1 MAERGSLET
10 MARRDLD
17 ALLDEIGS
25 DYRPGALEALSGAD
39 PEWRAELERVEREVG
54 ALYLTLC
61 EADQAIADWRR
72 AVAELVRLWR
82 RVHED
87 RPVTDGLSDVA

>member
-17 ALLDEIGS
+17 ALLEEIGNG
-25 DYRPGALEALSGAD
+25 YRPGALATLSGAD
-39 PEWRAELERVEREVG
+39 PGWRAELERVEREVG

-72 AVAELVRLWR
+72 AVAELARLWR
-82 RVHED
+82 RVDEG
-87 RPVTDGLSDVA
+87 RPVADALTDVA